1 MTTVKISGRVVDVV
15 KREIY
20 PADVFVS
27 DGVIADIVPVAAAGA
42 GYDRYIMPGF
52 VDSHCHIESSM
63 LVPSEFARNA
73 VRHGTVATV
82 SDPHEIANVCGWT
95 GIDFMLDDAARSVIK
110 IFFTLPSCVPSV
122 PFDKS
127 GAEID
132 AAATAALMS
141 RGCFVGLSEM
151 MNSVGV
157 VNDDAEVYAK
167 LKVARKAGV
176 PVDGH
181 APGLRGEPLRK
192 YVGAGISTDHECTS
206 IDEAEEKIRCGMKI
220 QIREGSSA
228 KSFDELL
235 PLVKRYPDR
244 VMFCTD
250 DYKAFDLKQGHINR
264 LVARAVAAGVPLFDA
279 LGAATLN
286 PIEHYSLPVG
296 VLRKGDSA
304 DFIITE
310 NLTDFVPTAVY
321 IDGRLITETEFS
333 PVAAE
338 VNNFSA
344 RPITESDIPAAN
356 ASHIIGVHPDTLFT
370 DHLTCGTG
378 VGDVAKI
385 VCYNRYRSDSLPVS
399 AYVRGFG
406 LKRGAFGST
415 VGHDSHNI
423 TVVGCD
429 DASIVKVVNAIIEM
443 KGGAAFFDGERV
455 YAMPLA
461 IAGLM
466 ANASIETVIGAYSAV
481 SDKIRHNGCTL
492 PSPFMTLSF
501 MSLPVIPA
509 LKIPASGLFDVER
522 FEFVK

>member
-1 MTTVKISGRVVDVV
+1 MEKVSGKLVDVV
-15 KREIY
+15 KRAVY
-20 PADVFVS
+20 PADVFIS
-27 DGVIADIVPVAAAGA
+27 DGIVADILPAAGNGA
-42 GYDRYIMPGF
+42 EYARYLMPGF

-82 SDPHEIANVCGWT
+82 SDPHEIANVCGEA
-95 GIDFMLDDAARSVIK
+95 GIEFMLDDAARSVMK
-110 IFFTLPSCVPSV
+110 IFYTLPSCVPSV
-122 PFDKS
+122 PFDRS
-127 GAEID
+127 GAEIGP
-132 AAATAALMS
+132 AATRRLLAGG
-141 RGCFVGLSEM
+141 RFVGLSEM

-157 VNDDAEVYAK
+157 VNDDAEVLAK
-167 LKVARKAGV
+167 LKVAREAGV

-250 DYKAFDLKQGHINR
+250 DYKAFDLVRGHINL
-264 LVARAVAAGVPLFDA
+264 LVARAVAAGVPLFNA
-279 LGAATLN
+279 LRAATLN
-286 PIEHYSLPVG
+286 PVRHYSLPVG
-296 VLRKGDSA
+296 LLQKGDRA
-304 DFIITE
+304 DFIITPDLE
-310 NLTDFVPTAVY
+310 NFLPAAVY
-321 IDGRLITETEFS
+321 IDGREAAPAPFS
-333 PVAAE
+333 PVAPA

-344 RPITESDIPAAN
+344 RRLSAGEIPAADS
-356 ASHIIGVHPDTLFT
+356 AHIIGVHPDTLYT

-378 VGDVAKI
+378 IGDVAKI
-385 VCYNRYRSDSLPVS
+385 VCYNRYSSTARPAA
-399 AYVRGFG
+399 AYVHGFG
-406 LKRGAFGST
+406 LKAGAFGST

-429 DASIVKVVNAIIEM
+429 DASIVKVINAIVEM
-443 KGGAAFFDGERV
+443 KGGVAFFDGKEL
-455 YAMPLA
+455 YSMPLA
-461 IAGLM
+461 IGGLM
-466 ANASIETVIGAYSAV
+466 SDASADDVVAAYSAV
-481 SDKIRHNGCTL
+481 SDRIRRNGCRM
-492 PSPFMTLSF
+492 PSPLMTLSF

-509 LKIPASGLFDVER
+509 LKITASGLFDVER
-522 FEFVK
+522 FRFVGQA

>member
-1 MTTVKISGRVVDVV
+1 MEKVSGKLVDVV
-15 KREIY
+15 KRAVY
-20 PADVFVS
+20 PADVFIS
-27 DGVIADIVPVAAAGA
+27 DGIVADILPAAGNGA
-42 GYDRYIMPGF
+42 EYARYLMPGF

-82 SDPHEIANVCGWT
+82 SDPHEIANVCGEA
-95 GIDFMLDDAARSVIK
+95 GIEFMLDDAARSVMK
-110 IFFTLPSCVPSV
+110 IFYTLPSCVPSV
-122 PFDKS
+122 PFDRS
-127 GAEID
+127 GAEIGP
-132 AAATAALMS
+132 AATRRLLAGG
-141 RGCFVGLSEM
+141 RFVGLSEM

-157 VNDDAEVYAK
+157 VNDDAEVLAK
-167 LKVARKAGV
+167 LKVAREAGV

-250 DYKAFDLKQGHINR
+250 DYKAFDLKQGHVNR

-296 VLRKGDSA
+296 LLRKGDRA

-321 IDGRLITETEFS
+321 VDGRLITETEFS
-333 PVAAE
+333 PVAVE

-344 RPITESDIPAAN
+344 RPITESDIPAADE
-356 ASHIIGVHPDTLFT
+356 AHIIGVHPDTLFT

-385 VCYNRYRSDSLPVS
+385 VCYNRYSNGSHPVS

-406 LKRGAFGST
+406 LKTGAFGST

-429 DASIVKVVNAIIEM
+429 DASIVKVVNAIVEM

-466 ANASIETVIGAYSAV
+466 ANASIDTVIGAYSAV
-481 SDKIRHNGCTL
+481 SDKIRRNGCCL

>member
-1 MTTVKISGRVVDVV
+1 MAMKISGKVVDVV
-15 KREIY
+15 RREIY
-20 PADVFVS
+20 PADVFVLNGTIS
-27 DGVIADIVPVAAAGA
+27 DIVPVEAAGREY
-42 GYDRYIMPGF
+42 GRYLMPGF
-52 VDSHCHIESSM
+52 VDAHCHIESSM

-82 SDPHEIANVCGWT
+82 SDPHEIANVCGVK
-95 GIDFMLDDAARSVIK
+95 GIDFMLDDAARSVMK
-110 IFFTLPSCVPSV
+110 IFYTLPSCVPSV

-132 AAATAALMS
+132 AADTARLLA

-157 VNDDAEVYAK
+157 INGDAEVLAK
-167 LKVARKAGV
+167 IEAARKACK

-181 APGLRGEPLRK
+181 APGLGGEALRR
-192 YVGAGISTDHECTS
+192 YVAAGISTDHECTS
-206 IDEAEEKIRCGMKI
+206 VEEAEEKIRCGMKI

-228 KSFDELL
+228 KSFDVLL
-235 PLVKRYPDR
+235 PLVERYPDR

-250 DYKAFDLKQGHINR
+250 DYKAFDLVQGHINR

-286 PIEHYSLPVG
+286 PVRHYSLPVG
-296 VLRKGDSA
+296 LLQKGDRA
-304 DFIITE
+304 DFIVTD
-310 NLTDFVPTAVY
+310 NLSDFVPSAVY
-321 IDGRLITETEFS
+321 IDGREITETPFS
-333 PVAAE
+333 PAAAE

-344 RPITESDIPAAN
+344 RPITEADIPAAN

-378 VGDVAKI
+378 IGDVAKI
-385 VCYNRYRSDSLPVS
+385 VCYNRYSSDSRPVS
-399 AYVRGFG
+399 AFVHGFG
-406 LKRGAFGST
+406 LKAGAFGST

-429 DASIVKVVNAIIEM
+429 DASIVKVVNAIVEM
-443 KGGAAFFDGERV
+443 KGGAAFFDGERL
-455 YAMPLA
+455 YAMPLP

-466 ANASIETVIGAYSAV
+466 ANAPAGDVVAAYSAV
-481 SDKIRHNGCTL
+481 SDKIRRNGCCL

-522 FEFVK
+522 FEFVR

>member
-1 MTTVKISGRVVDVV
+1 ML

-20 PADVFVS
+20 PADLVVE
-27 DGVIADIVPVAAAGA
+27 DGVIADIVPAENGGA
-42 GYDRYIMPGF
+42 EYDRYIMPGF

-73 VRHGTVATV
+73 VRHGTVAMV
-82 SDPHEIANVCGWT
+82 SDPHEIANVCGEA
-95 GIDFMLDDAARSVIK
+95 GIDFMLKDAARSVMK

-127 GAEID
+127 GAEIN

-141 RGCFVGLSEM
+141 RGCFAGLSEM

-157 VNDDAEVYAK
+157 VNGDAEVLAK
-167 LKVARKAGV
+167 LKVALEAGK

-181 APGLRGEPLRK
+181 APELRGVSLRK
-192 YVGAGISTDHECTS
+192 YVEAGISTDHESTS
-206 IDEAEEKIRCGMKI
+206 IDEAEEKILCGMKI

-235 PLVKRYPDR
+235 PLLSRYPDK

-250 DYKAFDLKQGHINR
+250 DYKAFDLKGGHINR
-264 LVARAVAAGVPLFDA
+264 LVARAVAAGMSLFDV
-279 LGAATLN
+279 LRAAVLN
-286 PIEHYSLPVG
+286 PVEHYSLPVG
-296 VLRKGDSA
+296 LLRKGDRA

-310 NLTDFVPTAVY
+310 NLIDFVPTAVY
-321 IDGRLITETEFS
+321 IDGRPVTDTPFS
-333 PVAAE
+333 PVDVE

-344 RPITESDIPAAN
+344 RPLSVADIPAAD
-356 ASHIIGVHPDTLFT
+356 AAHVIGVHPDTLIT

-378 VGDVAKI
+378 IGDVAKI
-385 VCYNRYRSDSLPVS
+385 VCYNRYGSDTHPVS
-399 AYVRGFG
+399 AYVHGFG
-406 LKRGAFGST
+406 LKNGAFGST

-429 DASIVKVVNAIIEM
+429 DASIVRVVNAIVEM

-466 ANASIETVIGAYSAV
+466 ANASIDTVIGAYSAV
-481 SDKIRHNGCTL
+481 SDKIRRNGCRL

>member
-1 MTTVKISGRVVDVV
+1 MTMKISGKVVDVV
-15 KREIY
+15 RREIY

-27 DGVIADIVPVAAAGA
+27 GGTIVDILPVEAG
-42 GYDRYIMPGF
+42 GKEYERYIMPGF

-82 SDPHEIANVCGWT
+82 SDPHEIANICGEA
-95 GIDFMLDDAARSVIK
+95 GIDFMLEDAARSAIK
-110 IFFTLPSCVPSV
+110 IFYTLPSCVPSV

-132 AAATAALMS
+132 AAATAKLVGRS
-141 RGCFVGLSEM
+141 CFVGLSEM

-157 VNDDAEVYAK
+157 VNDDAEVLAK
-167 LKVARKAGV
+167 LEAARAVGK
-176 PVDGH
+176 PIDGH
-181 APGLRGEPLRK
+181 APGLGGEALRK
-192 YVGAGISTDHECTS
+192 YVAAGISTDHECVS
-206 IDEAEEKIRCGMKI
+206 LAEAEEKIRCGMKI

-228 KSFDELL
+228 KAFDELL
-235 PLVKRYPDR
+235 PLVERYPDS

-250 DYKAFDLKQGHINR
+250 DYKAFDLKHGHINR
-264 LVARAVAAGVPLFDA
+264 LAARAVAAGVPLFDV
-279 LGAATLN
+279 LRAATLN
-286 PIEHYSLPVG
+286 PVAHYSLPVG
-296 VLRKGDSA
+296 LLRKGDRA

-310 NLTDFVPTAVY
+310 NLTDFIPSAVY
-321 IDGRLITETEFS
+321 IDGVQVDETPFV
-333 PVAAE
+333 PVAGT
-338 VNNFSA
+338 VNNFAA
-344 RPITESDIPAAN
+344 RPLTLSDIPAAD
-356 ASHIIGVHPDTLFT
+356 AAHIIGVHPDTLYT
-370 DHLTCGTG
+370 DHLTDGNLS
-378 VGDVAKI
+378 DDMAKI
-385 VCYNRYRSDSLPVS
+385 ICYNRYRSDSRPAA

-406 LKRGAFGST
+406 IRAGAFGST

-429 DASIVKVVNAIIEM
+429 DASIVKVVNAIVEM
-443 KGGAAFFDGERV
+443 KGGAAFFDGERL

-461 IAGLM
+461 IGGIM
-466 ANASIETVIGAYSAV
+466 ANAPADEVIGAYSVV
-481 SDKIRHNGCTL
+481 SDKIRQNGCSL